1 MIKIAIVEDEVMI
14 ANMLKEKLENS
25 TEFGINVVHCVY
37 KGEDAV
43 NLLDSNDLDID
54 LMLLDI
60 ELPNPDGFAILR
72 RIKSLN
78 KDIKVLILTSQ
89 NYPALHNE
97 IKELGAWGYVPKS
110 ADLTVLVEAITKIY
124 GGDKY
129 FNEELLSKA
138 GPTKFITNYEDMV
151 LSNDE
156 RLILKFIMM
165 KKKNKELAHLLNK
178 NFYTL
183 KRYKTRLFSK
193 FGVKNSNEL
202 IELVKRNKIKY

>member
-1 MIKIAIVEDEVMI
+1 MKLAIVEDEVMI
-14 ANMLKEKLENS
+14 ANMLKEKLEGS
-25 TEFGINVVHCVY
+25 DELSVDVVHCVY

-43 NLLDSNDLDID
+43 GLLENGDLDVD

-60 ELPNPDGFAILR
+60 ELPSPDGFAILR
-72 RIKSLN
+72 RIKSLGLN
-78 KDIKVLILTSQ
+78 IKVLILTSQ
-89 NYPALHNE
+89 NYQALHNE

-110 ADLTVLVEAITKIY
+110 SDISVLIEAIKTIY
-124 GGDKY
+124 GGNKY
-129 FNEELLSKA
+129 FNEDLLSEK
-138 GPTKFITNYEDMV
+138 GPKKFISNYEDLV

-156 RLILKFIMM
+156 RLLLKFIMM